1 MSKENKLQE
10 FSPNDKPSE
19 KFHYICMAIAKDL
32 LVSGFKYRKSSSDII
47 KRENDFTYIIKFVRT
62 RKLNPVV
69 FNVYVSVQSDIL
81 KNWRQKQQDELAVTG
96 EIVKVNLASLTK
108 RREGFLNY
116 EFRTINDAKEVIDDI
131 VKQIKRFV
139 LPFFKRFQNL
149 DKLLNELNS
158 NSLLSHHPELFSKID
173 LQDFIACFSQKNE
186 PLEKDNQT
194 FNFGSYQAKIKKLVF
209 EGRDIEDYKDTLLDY
224 KNYLEKLVKTDK
236 SNSKAVNQLAIV
248 YTELYEPY
256 SKALELL
263 ECMLND
269 YEDDLTKKEKV
280 ELYTNLAMLYDYDIE
295 QKQPEQALLL
305 LEEVVGLKPKIA
317 NPYNAL
323 GVIYAEQE
331 QYEKALGLFKT
342 AIDLDEAVL
351 YKYNY
356 AVCLCRKERF
366 DKAITVLK
374 SISADWRLEEDAF
387 QAYYLLGY
395 CYAVLKDYER
405 ARDIADDMSTSGIS
419 HSSITAAEIAGLY
432 YMCGEYKKHNNFFDK
447 YKKDYYISVDWL
459 ACYFYSL
466 CQLNQD
472 VKDLLFEFIE
482 QKQNRIEELEQADF
496 SQIGEDVKREYIE
509 AIDKEIVDISK
520 MYHKVTV
527 QNIKPQI
534 KGYVN
539 FLRKCYFIDCPVHSD

>member
-1 MSKENKLQE
+1 MSKDNKIKE

-19 KFHYICMAIAKDL
+19 KFHCICMAVAKFL
-32 LVSGFKYRKSSSDII
+32 LPLGFKYRKSSSDII
-47 KRENDFTYIIKFVRT
+47 KRENDFAYIIKFIRT
-62 RKLNPVV
+62 RKLNPIV
-69 FNVYVSVQSDIL
+69 FNVHICVQSDVL
-81 KNWRQKQQDELAVTG
+81 KNWRQKQQDDLSANG
-96 EIVKVNLASLTK
+96 DILEINLASLTK
-108 RREGFLNY
+108 RRETSLNY
-116 EFRTINDAKEVIDDI
+116 EFRTASDAQEVVDDI
-131 VKQIKRFV
+131 VRQIKRFA
-139 LPFFKRFQNL
+139 LPFFKRFQNV
-149 DKLLNELNS
+149 DKLLQDIKQGG
-158 NSLLSHHPELFSKID
+158 LLSHRPEILQAHD
-173 LQDFIACFSQKNE
+173 LQDFVVCFSQESEAATN
-186 PLEKDNQT
+186 DNKKAK
-194 FNFGSYQAKIKKLVF
+194 FGSYQAKIKKSVF
-209 EGRDIEDYKDTLLDY
+209 EGRDLEDYKEALLDY
-224 KNYLEKLVKTDK
+224 KDYLEELVKADK
-236 SNSKAVNQLAIV
+236 SNPKAVNQLAIV

-263 ECMLND
+263 ESMLND
-269 YEDDLTKKEKV
+269 HEDDLSERERI

-305 LEEVVGLKPKIA
+305 LEEAVSLKPKIA

-331 QYEKALGLFKT
+331 QYEKAFSLFKT
-342 AIDLDEAVL
+342 AINLNDAPI

-356 AVCLCRKERF
+356 AVCLCRTGSHG
-366 DKAITVLK
+366 KAKPVLK
-374 SISADWRLEEDAF
+374 SISTDWRLDEDAF

-395 CYAVLKDYER
+395 CHAILREYEQ
-405 ARDIADDMSTSGIS
+405 ARDIADDMSTSGIN

-482 QKQNRIEELEQADF
+482 QKQQRIEELEQADF
-496 SQIGEDVKREYIE
+496 SQIGENVKREYID

-520 MYHKVTV
+520 IYHQVTV
-527 QNIKPQI
+527 QNTKPQI